1 MSPPA
6 VGSSVA
12 PHHGNY
18 PSEENTTANHLP
30 AYCDYCHDL
39 FTEHI
44 GFISFV
50 PSGRRTGASTGRGWG
65 AVVSGGSRPRVGE
78 VVAIWLR
85 CSGAWRDYVVTGVID
100 GGGREPDRCART
112 RRVAMPRCGRSAS
125 PTSPGSLTGVA
136 PDREGPSGHSVAAAL
151 HGRS

>member
-12 PHHGNY
+12 PHHGTY
-18 PSEENTTANHLP
+18 PSEENTTANHLT
-30 AYCDYCHDL
+30 AYCEYCHDL

-44 GFISFV
+44 WFISFV
-50 PSGRRTGASTGRGWG
+50 PSGRRTGASST
-65 AVVSGGSRPRVGE
+65 
-78 VVAIWLR
+78 
-85 CSGAWRDYVVTGVID
+85 
-100 GGGREPDRCART
+100 GGRDPDRCARA

-125 PTSPGSLTGVA
+125 PTSPGSLTGVE

>member
-12 PHHGNY
+12 PHHGTY
-18 PSEENTTANHLP
+18 PSEENTTANHLT
-30 AYCDYCHDL
+30 AYCEYCHDL

-50 PSGRRTGASTGRGWG
+50 PSGRSIGASTGRGWG

-100 GGGREPDRCART
+100 GG
-112 RRVAMPRCGRSAS
+112 
-125 PTSPGSLTGVA
+125 PGS
-136 PDREGPSGHSVAAAL
+136 
-151 HGRS
+151 

>member
-12 PHHGNY
+12 PHHGTY

-100 GGGREPDRCART
+100 GGGA
-112 RRVAMPRCGRSAS
+112 
-125 PTSPGSLTGVA
+125 GSLTGAHA
-136 PDREGPSGHSVAAAL
+136 PAGSRCRGAADRHRRPRPAA
-151 HGRS
+151 